1 MNILESFKMSAAM
14 LAANKLQTSL
24 TMLGIIMGNASV
36 ISTIGL
42 GQGSQKLA
50 NEQLKSLGPNI
61 LFVMPGNQK
70 SRRTTLNVPQTLV
83 LEDAQAIA
91 SQVSTVKAV
100 APEINQRQLISYRNQ
115 NTNATLVGTNSE
127 YSSVRDFPVATGRFI
142 SQIDLKRNQRV
153 AVIGSE
159 IAQNLSLFRYPI
171 GEKIRINNIS
181 FEIVGVMKPKGSF
194 FGINQ
199 DESIIIPLTTMANQI
214 VGQTSPHGVALSVI
228 HIEAKSTDTVR
239 AAKFQIENLL
249 RLRHQITTEDDFG
262 VRTSK
267 QMMSIVKVITS
278 GLTIMLVGIASI
290 SLIVGG
296 IGVMN
301 IMLVSV
307 TERTPEIGL
316 RKALGATQGDILIQ
330 FLIEA
335 VIIAISG
342 GVVGIILG
350 VSILM
355 LVGVMF
361 PLSPV
366 IASETIF
373 LSLGISGG
381 IGLGFGVIPAQRAAK
396 LDPIVA
402 LRSS

>member
-36 ISTIGL
+36 IATIGL

-70 SRRTTLNVPQTLV
+70 SRHTTFNVPKTLV
-83 LEDAQAIA
+83 WEDAQAIA
-91 SQVSTVKAV
+91 SQVSTIKAV
-100 APEINQRQLISYRNQ
+100 APEINQRQLISYRNR
-115 NTNATLVGTNSE
+115 NTNVTLVGTNSE
-127 YSSVRDFPVATGRFI
+127 YSSVRDFPVAIGRFI
-142 SQIDLKRNQRV
+142 NQIDLKRNQRV

-159 IAQNLSLFRYPI
+159 IVENLSLLRYPI

-181 FEIVGVMKPKGSF
+181 FEIIGVMEPKGSF

-199 DESIIIPLTTMANQI
+199 DESLIIPLTTMANQI

-249 RLRHQITTEDDFG
+249 RLRHKITTEDDFG

-278 GLTIMLVGIASI
+278 GLTIMLVGIGSI

-330 FLIEA
+330 FLIES
-335 VIIAISG
+335 VMIAISG
-342 GVVGIILG
+342 GVIGIILG
-350 VSILM
+350 VSILV
-355 LVGVMF
+355 LVGLMF

-381 IGLGFGVIPAQRAAK
+381 IGLGFGVIPAQRAAQ

>member
-36 ISTIGL
+36 IATIGL
-42 GQGSQKLA
+42 GQGSQNLA

-70 SRRTTLNVPQTLV
+70 SRHTTFNVPKTLV
-83 LEDAQAIA
+83 WEDAQAIA
-91 SQVSTVKAV
+91 SQVSTIKAV
-100 APEINQRQLISYRNQ
+100 APEINQRQLISYRNR
-115 NTNATLVGTNSE
+115 NTNVTLVGTNSE
-127 YSSVRDFPVATGRFI
+127 YSSVRDFPVAIGRFI
-142 SQIDLKRNQRV
+142 NQIDLKRNQRV

-159 IAQNLSLFRYPI
+159 IAENLSLLRYPI

-181 FEIVGVMKPKGSF
+181 FEIIGVMEPKGSF

-199 DESIIIPLTTMANQI
+199 DESLIIPLTTMANQI

-228 HIEAKSTDTVR
+228 HIEAKSKDTVR

-249 RLRHQITTEDDFG
+249 RLRHKITTEDDFG

-278 GLTIMLVGIASI
+278 GLTIMLVGIGSI

-330 FLIEA
+330 FLIES
-335 VIIAISG
+335 VMIAISG
-342 GVVGIILG
+342 GVIGIMLG
-350 VSILM
+350 VSILV
-355 LVGVMF
+355 LVGLMF

-381 IGLGFGVIPAQRAAK
+381 IGLGFGVIPAQRAAQ

>member
-1 MNILESFKMSAAM
+1 MNILEKFKISVAM
-14 LAANKLQTSL
+14 LAANKLRTSL
-24 TMLGIIMGNASV
+24 TMLGIIIGNASV
-36 ISTIGL
+36 IATIGL

-50 NEQLKSLGPNI
+50 NEQLEFLGPNI

-70 SRRTTLNVPQTLV
+70 SRRTTLNVPKTLV
-83 LEDAQAIA
+83 LEDAQAIS
-91 SQVSTVKAV
+91 SQVSTIKAI
-100 APEINQRQLISYRNQ
+100 APEINQRQLISYRKK

-127 YSSVRDFPVATGRFI
+127 YSSVRDFSVATGRFI
-142 SQIDLKRNQRV
+142 NQIDLKRNQRV

-159 IAQNLSLFRYPI
+159 IAHNLSLFRSPI

-181 FEIVGVMKPKGSF
+181 FEIVGVMEPKGSF
-194 FGINQ
+194 LGTNQ
-199 DESIIIPLTTMANQI
+199 DESIIIPLTTMASQI
-214 VGQTSPHGVALSVI
+214 VGQTSPYGITLSVI
-228 HIEAKSTDTVR
+228 HIEAKNTDTVR

-249 RLRHQITTEDDFG
+249 RLRHKITTEDDFR
-262 VRTSK
+262 VLTSK
-267 QMMSIVKVITS
+267 QIMSIVKVITS

-316 RKALGATQGDILIQ
+316 RKALGATQEDILVQ

-342 GVVGIILG
+342 GVIGIILG
-350 VSILM
+350 ISILT
-355 LVGVMF
+355 LVGVIF

-366 IASETIF
+366 IVSETIF

-381 IGLGFGVIPAQRAAK
+381 IGLIFGVIPAQRAAK

>member
-1 MNILESFKMSAAM
+1 MNILENFKMSAAM

-36 ISTIGL
+36 IATIGL

-70 SRRTTLNVPQTLV
+70 SRQTTFNVPKTLV
-83 LEDAQAIA
+83 WEDAQAIA
-91 SQVSTVKAV
+91 SQVSTIKAV
-100 APEINQRQLISYRNQ
+100 APEINQRQLISYRNR
-115 NTNATLVGTNSE
+115 NTNVTLVGTNSE
-127 YSSVRDFPVATGRFI
+127 YSSVRDFPVAIGRFI
-142 SQIDLKRNQRV
+142 NQIDLKRNQRV

-159 IAQNLSLFRYPI
+159 IAENLSLLRYPI

-181 FEIVGVMKPKGSF
+181 FEIIGVMEPKGSF

-214 VGQTSPHGVALSVI
+214 VGQISPHGVALSVI

-267 QMMSIVKVITS
+267 QMMSIVKTITS

-342 GVVGIILG
+342 GVIGIMLG
-350 VSILM
+350 VSILV
-355 LVGVMF
+355 LVGLMF

>member
-1 MNILESFKMSAAM
+1 MNFIESFKMSVAM

-24 TMLGIIMGNASV
+24 TMLGIIIGNTSV
-36 ISTIGL
+36 IATIGL

-70 SRRTTLNVPQTLV
+70 SRRTTFNVPKTLV

-91 SQVSTVKAV
+91 SQVSTIKAV
-100 APEINQRQLISYRNQ
+100 APEISQRQLISYRNQ
-115 NTNATLVGTNSE
+115 NTNVTLVGTNPE

-142 SQIDLKRNQRV
+142 NQIDLKRNQRV

-159 IAQNLSLFRYPI
+159 IAQNLSLLRYPI

-181 FEIVGVMKPKGSF
+181 FEIVGVMEPKGSF

-214 VGQTSPHGVALSVI
+214 VGQTSPYGVALSVI

-249 RLRHQITTEDDFG
+249 RLRHKITTEDDFG

-267 QMMSIVKVITS
+267 QMMSIVEVITS
-278 GLTIMLVGIASI
+278 GLMIMLVGIASI

-316 RKALGATQGDILIQ
+316 RKALGATHGDILIQ

-335 VIIAISG
+335 IIIAISG
-342 GVVGIILG
+342 GVIGIMLG

-355 LVGVMF
+355 LVGVIF

-402 LRSS
+402 LRSF